1 MSVSV
6 VNRGISSLNWNGL
19 MVSKEATA
27 LILFTELKSYLEI
40 IFCMYKKQTVKE
52 SRK

>member
-1 MSVSV
+1 
-6 VNRGISSLNWNGL
+6 

-27 LILFTELKSYLEI
+27 LMLFAESKSNPEI
-40 IFCMYKKQTVKE
+40 IFWKYKKQTVKE